1 MSKYVDYYASLASP
15 YTYMG
20 GRRLPEIIE
29 NTGADF
35 HIKPIMGGQVMAAT
49 GGLPVAKRHP
59 ARLAYRLVEL
69 DRWKRH
75 WSIPMNIQPKFFPV
89 NDSNAGQ
96 MVIAARQAR
105 QDAIALSNVFLAC
118 VWEGEQDISDTATL
132 ITAAN
137 GAGFD
142 GDGLA
147 AKIGDATVM
156 AEYQANTDEAVARS
170 VFGSPTYFVDGDM
183 FYGQDRLEM
192 VERALRQPYAPS
204 KTA

>member
-118 VWEGEQDISDTATL
+118 VWEKEQDISDKAVL
-132 ITAAN
+132 VAAAN
-137 GAGFD
+137 QAGFD
-142 GDGLA
+142 GDALA
-147 AKIGDATVM
+147 ARIGAEDVAATH
-156 AEYQANTDEAVARS
+156 QTNTDEAIEQQ
-170 VFGSPTYFVDGDM
+170 VFGMPWFVHDGVP
-183 FYGQDRLEM
+183 YWGQDRIRFLA
-192 VERALRQPYAPS
+192 RALED
-204 KTA
+204 